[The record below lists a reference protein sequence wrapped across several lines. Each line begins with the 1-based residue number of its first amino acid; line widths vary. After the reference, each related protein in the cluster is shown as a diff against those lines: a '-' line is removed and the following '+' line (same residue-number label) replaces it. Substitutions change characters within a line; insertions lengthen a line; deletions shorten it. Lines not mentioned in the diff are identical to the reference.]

1 MGTSYAKVISK
12 FYRLRMAEQLQ
23 DFLDSLP
30 VRGVHESHMGDN
42 IYMAKGE
49 LRVGHT
55 YYPVGIRIWL
65 KAGQVVAHIEAPD
78 VHLSVFAEPFDPFK
92 TAELVR
98 LAAMKAA
105 S

>member
-1 MGTSYAKVISK
+1 MGTSYAKVVSK

-23 DFLDSLP
+23 DFLDSMP
-30 VRGVHESHMGDN
+30 VRGVHETQMGDN

-49 LRVGHT
+49 LRVGHA
-55 YYPVGIRIWL
+55 YYPMGIRIWL
-65 KAGQVVAHIEAPD
+65 RGGHPVAHIEAPD
-78 VHLSVFAEPFDPFK
+78 VHLSVFCDPFDPFK

-98 LAAMKAA
+98 LAAMKTA

>member
-1 MGTSYAKVISK
+1 MGTSYGKVISK
-12 FYRLRMAEQLQ
+12 FYRLKMAEQLQ
-23 DFLDSLP
+23 DFLDSMP
-30 VRGVHESHMGDN
+30 VRRVHESQMGDN

-65 KAGQVVAHIEAPD
+65 KGKHPVAHIEAPK
-78 VHLSVFAEPFDPFK
+78 VHLSVFADPFDPFK

-98 LAAMKAA
+98 LAAMQTA